1 MSLDVSISTTVENKH
16 RYTINVN
23 LLLSL
28 KFTELTIYYYYN
40 MYSNN
45 TTIVN
50 YCMVNQNV
58 NISY

>member
-28 KFTELTIYYYYN
+28 KYTEFDL
-40 MYSNN
+40 SLLLL
-45 TTIVN
+45 
-50 YCMVNQNV
+50 
-58 NISY
+58 